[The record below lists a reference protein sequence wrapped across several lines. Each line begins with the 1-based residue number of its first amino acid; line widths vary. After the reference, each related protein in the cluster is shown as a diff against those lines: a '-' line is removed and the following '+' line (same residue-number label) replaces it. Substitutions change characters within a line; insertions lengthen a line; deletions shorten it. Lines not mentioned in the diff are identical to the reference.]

1 MTGPE
6 KAVVAV
12 SFVTLAFALQLQFD
26 PLGSVT
32 DHLSYIAFFFS
43 YAIGNP
49 IAFRII
55 AMVASVFEIIS
66 GAEGRHITEL
76 GPGAYVGEVSC
87 LELTGPAMTAS
98 ARIAM
103 RTSAAI
109 WATTMAASATTPSS
123 AGPSSSATT
132 ARIQPMPFPSPNT
145 MLSPKV

>member
-66 GAEGRHITEL
+66 APSSRSGRRRR
-76 GPGAYVGEVSC
+76 SC
-87 LELTGPAMTAS
+87 P
-98 ARIAM
+98 
-103 RTSAAI
+103 
-109 WATTMAASATTPSS
+109 SATTC
-123 AGPSSSATT
+123 SSS
-132 ARIQPMPFPSPNT
+132 S
-145 MLSPKV
+145 